1 MTFSR
6 RATNIG
12 IFYILCTYISTNISE
27 SVGESN
33 LARVAYKSAREGEK
47 T

>member
-12 IFYILCTYISTNISE
+12 IFYIVLCKYILIFE
-27 SVGESN
+27 KSVGESN

>member
-12 IFYILCTYISTNISE
+12 IFYILHTNISE

>member
-1 MTFSR
+1 MTFIR
-6 RATNIG
+6 RATNISRH
-12 IFYILCTYISTNISE
+12 ILHKYCVHTNISE